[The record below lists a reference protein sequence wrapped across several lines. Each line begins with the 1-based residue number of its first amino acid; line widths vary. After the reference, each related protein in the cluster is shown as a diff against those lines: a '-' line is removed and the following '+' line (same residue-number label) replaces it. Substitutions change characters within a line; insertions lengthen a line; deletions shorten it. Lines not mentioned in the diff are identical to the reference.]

1 MAFRRCLGFF
11 LLGQFN
17 GVIDHYLATDGFA
30 DVDVLLVVIVE
41 CHRVYFLVGKPVA
54 TALPYLVDDESAAI
68 VNVLFGLAY
77 RGAKSSSSR
86 ARASR

>member
-1 MAFRRCLGFF
+1 MVA
-11 LLGQFN
+11 QFST
-17 GVIDHYLATDGFA
+17 GILAHFSISIYTTDGFA